1 MLDEKNLQAIAELM
15 CAMEQGIEQRMDEK
29 LRQQKQETLDEKTHR
44 IIVLLETKVEKQL
57 ELLAESQQVI
67 LEKLDSKVDRTEFED
82 RIGVLESVVASHS
95 REITELKRAIS

>member
-1 MLDEKNLQAIAELM
+1 MLDEKDLQAIAELM
-15 CAMEQGIEQRMDEK
+15 SGMEQRIEQRMDEK
-29 LRQQKQETLDEKTHR
+29 FRQQKQEILDETTHR
-44 IIVLLETKVEKQL
+44 MNVLLETKVQKQL

-95 REITELKRAIS
+95 REITELKRAIF

>member
-1 MLDEKNLQAIAELM
+1 MLDEKDLQAIAELM
-15 CAMEQGIEQRMDEK
+15 SGMEQRIEQRMDEK
-29 LRQQKQETLDEKTHR
+29 FRQQKQEILDETTHR
-44 IIVLLETKVEKQL
+44 MNVLLETKVQKQL